1 MLCVPSRMRNSNRR
15 WCCGW
20 QWRSQPPWP
29 QSSRL
34 RWPGWSAPQCRRPG
48 LERVTPFFPI
58 LALSLLMFFSSFTLP
73 KGRVRISSASNK
85 VDRTFQVRT
94 CFGFHPTH
102 SARVLWFYQNTLL
115 LALHPFLC
123 LADFATWTCF
133 DVHCALLCNGGRS
146 PHLPLFGYVSFIY
159 LGPIYS

>member
-1 MLCVPSRMRNSNRR
+1 MLCVPSRTRNSNRR

-34 RWPGWSAPQCRRPG
+34 GCPGWSALRCRRPG
-48 LERVTPFFPI
+48 LEWVTSFFPI

-73 KGRVRISSASNK
+73 KGRVRISTASNK
-85 VDRTFQVRT
+85 ADRIFQVRT

-102 SARVLWFYQNTLL
+102 SARVLWFYQNSLL
-115 LALHPFLC
+115 LALHPFFVLQI
-123 LADFATWTCF
+123 LLLEHVLMFT
-133 DVHCALLCNGGRS
+133 VLYCAMETEVLIYPFLVMC
-146 PHLPLFGYVSFIY
+146 HLYI
-159 LGPIYS
+159 